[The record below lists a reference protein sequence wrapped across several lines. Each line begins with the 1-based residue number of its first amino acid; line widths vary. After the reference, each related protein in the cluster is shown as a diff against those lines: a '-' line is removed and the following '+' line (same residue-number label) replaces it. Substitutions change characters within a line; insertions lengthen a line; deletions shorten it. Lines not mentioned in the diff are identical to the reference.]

1 MKAPLACRA
10 RRFPTPLVAMFIA
23 LALGASLISPVLAAA
38 AEQPRPRVGL
48 VLSGGGARGAAHVG
62 VLKVL
67 DELRIPIDAIA
78 GTSMGAVVGG
88 LYASGMPIADI
99 EKLLRS
105 VNWEDA
111 FKDRPP
117 REELGFRRKQDDREF
132 LVRYA
137 LGVTD
142 KGFVLP
148 RGLVQGQ
155 KLEQV
160 LRGASLPVAAIQSFD
175 RLPIPF
181 RAVAT
186 DLESG
191 EPVVL
196 DSGDL
201 VTAMRA
207 SMSAPGVFAPVERD
221 GKLLV
226 DGGITENLP
235 VEVARAMKV
244 DVLIVVDVSFP
255 LYAADELTSP
265 IEITNQAFAI
275 LIRART
281 REQRAL
287 LGPNDIVIEP
297 PLGRFTSADFTR
309 VPQAVGAGEVGA
321 REETVSLQ
329 KLALSPDAYVSYLAT
344 RNPRDASLPTVE
356 FVRADPSSMAYD
368 ALVKATMGSLIG
380 KPMDADLVRRRLSSL
395 YALDR
400 FESIDYNLIEENGR
414 AGLELDLKRKSWGPN
429 YVRFGLNL
437 EDNFEGISR
446 YNAAVRLIATE
457 LNPLGA
463 EWLTDVQ
470 IGDNPKFFTELYQ
483 PLSLASRYF
492 IAPSID
498 FEARSV
504 FQLGGGQG
512 RDLLAEYRVRS
523 LQGGLDVGR
532 EISNW
537 GEVRLGIRRG
547 TGRSRVLIGDP
558 TLPADQFDRGGYF
571 ARFSYDK
578 LDSIFFPR
586 HGQQFEFEWRGERE
600 SIGSDENLNAFET
613 SWLVARSFDRHTLIF
628 WLEGGTTANA
638 EQTRPENFY
647 SLGGFL
653 RLSGLPPGYLAGP
666 NYGIG
671 RLIYQRRVGRGGTGV
686 LDFPAYAGLSFEA
699 GNTWLDSSDASFGD
713 LRKNFSVFFGIDSPL
728 GPVYLA
734 TGYDA
739 EESEKA
745 FYLFL
750 GRTF

>member
-1 MKAPLACRA
+1 MKAHLACRA
-10 RRFPTPLVAMFIA
+10 RRFPASLFAKFIA
-23 LALGASLISPVLAAA
+23 LVLGASSMSPELAAA
-38 AEQPRPRVGL
+38 TEQARPRVGL

-67 DELRIPIDAIA
+67 DEMRIPIDAIA

-88 LYASGMPIADI
+88 MYASGMPIADI

-105 VNWEDA
+105 VNWQDA

-117 REELGFRRKQDDREF
+117 REELGYRRKQDDREF

-160 LRGASLPVAAIQSFD
+160 LRGASLPVAAVQQFD
-175 RLPIPF
+175 GLPIPF

-186 DLESG
+186 DLETG
-191 EPVVL
+191 EAVVM

-235 VEVARAMKV
+235 VEIARAMKV

-255 LYAADELTSP
+255 LYASEELTSP

-275 LIRART
+275 LIRGRT

-297 PLGRFTSADFTR
+297 PLGRFASADFTR
-309 VPQAVGAGEVGA
+309 VPQALSAGERGA
-321 REETVSLQ
+321 RDQAASLR
-329 KLALSPDAYVSYLAT
+329 KLALSPDDYVRYLAT
-344 RNPRDASLPTVE
+344 RNPRNASLPTIQ
-356 FVRADPSSMAYD
+356 FVRADPRSMEYD
-368 ALVKATMGSLIG
+368 ALVKATMNNLVG
-380 KPMDADLVRRRLSSL
+380 KPLDSDRVRSQLSSL

-400 FESIDYNLIEENGR
+400 FESIDYNLIEEDGR
-414 AGLELDLKRKSWGPN
+414 SGLELDLKRKSWGPN

-437 EDNFEGISR
+437 EDNFEGTSR
-446 YNAAVRLIATE
+446 YNAALRFTATE

-463 EWLTDVQ
+463 EWLTDIQ
-470 IGDNPKFFTELYQ
+470 IGDNPKLFTELYQ

-498 FEARSV
+498 FEERSV
-504 FQLGGGQG
+504 FQLGGDRQ
-512 RDLLAEYRVRS
+512 DLLAEYRVRT
-523 LQGGLDVGR
+523 LQGGLDLGR

-537 GEVRLGIRRG
+537 GEVRFGMRRG

-558 TLPADQFDRGGYF
+558 TLPVNEFDRGGYF
-571 ARFSYDK
+571 ARFSYDR

-586 HGQQFEFEWRGERE
+586 HGQQFEFQWRGERE
-600 SIGSDENLNAFET
+600 SIGSEENLNAFET
-613 SWLVARSFDRHTLIF
+613 SWLVARSFDRHTFIF
-628 WLEGGTTANA
+628 WLEGGTTRDA
-638 EQTRPENFY
+638 ELARPENFY

-653 RLSGLPPGYLAGP
+653 NLSGLPSGYLAGP
-666 NYGIG
+666 HYGIG
-671 RLIYQRRVGRGGTGV
+671 RLIYQRRVGRGGAGV

-699 GNTWLDSSDASFGD
+699 GNAWLESSDASFGD
-713 LRKNFSVFFGIDSPL
+713 LRKNFSVFFGVDSPL

-739 EESEKA
+739 EEREKA

>member
-1 MKAPLACRA
+1 
-10 RRFPTPLVAMFIA
+10 MFIA
-23 LALGASLISPVLAAA
+23 LVLGAALISPVLAAA
-38 AEQPRPRVGL
+38 AEQSRPRVGL

-62 VLKVL
+62 VLKVI
-67 DELRIPIDAIA
+67 DEMRIPIDAIA

-88 LYASGMPIADI
+88 LYASGMPVADI

-186 DLESG
+186 DLETG
-191 EPVVL
+191 EPVIL

-226 DGGITENLP
+226 DGGLTENLP
-235 VEVARAMKV
+235 VEIARAMKV

-255 LYAADELTSP
+255 LYAAEDLTSP

-275 LIRART
+275 LIRGRT

-297 PLGRFTSADFTR
+297 PLGRFPSADFSR
-309 VPQAVGAGEVGA
+309 VTQALGAGETGA
-321 REETVSLQ
+321 RDQTASLQ
-329 KLALSPDAYVSYLAT
+329 KLALSPDEYLSYLAT

-356 FVRADPSSMAYD
+356 FVRADPRSMEYD
-368 ALVKATMGSLIG
+368 PLVKATMSNLVG
-380 KPMDADLVRRRLSSL
+380 KAIDADRVRGQLSSL

-414 AGLELDLKRKSWGPN
+414 AGLEFDLKRKSWGPN
-429 YVRFGLNL
+429 YMRFGLNL
-437 EDNFEGISR
+437 EDNFEGTSR
-446 YNAAVRLIATE
+446 YNAAVRFIATE

-463 EWLTDVQ
+463 EWLTDIQ
-470 IGDNPKFFTELYQ
+470 IGDNPKLFTELYQ

-498 FEARSV
+498 FEERSV
-504 FQLGGGQG
+504 FQLGGDRQ
-512 RDLLAEYRVRS
+512 DLLAEYRVRT

-537 GEVRLGIRRG
+537 GEVRFGMRRG
-547 TGRSRVLIGDP
+547 TGRARVLIGDP
-558 TLPADQFDRGGYF
+558 TLPVDEFDRGGYF
-571 ARFSYDK
+571 ARFSYDR

-586 HGQQFEFEWRGERE
+586 HGQQFEFQWRGERE
-600 SIGSDENLNAFET
+600 SIGSEENLNAFET

-628 WLEGGTTANA
+628 WLEGGTTADA
-638 EQTRPENFY
+638 ELARPENFY

-653 RLSGLPPGYLAGP
+653 NLSGLPPGYLAGP
-666 NYGIG
+666 HYGIG
-671 RLIYQRRVGRGGTGV
+671 RLIYQRRVGRGGAGV
-686 LDFPAYAGLSFEA
+686 LDFPAYAGLSFEM

>member
-1 MKAPLACRA
+1 MKAYVTSFVLRCASALLLAM
-10 RRFPTPLVAMFIA
+10 PSLTPVI
-23 LALGASLISPVLAAA
+23 AAA
-38 AEQPRPRVGL
+38 SESHRPRVGL

-62 VLKVL
+62 VLKVI
-67 DELRIPIDAIA
+67 DEMRIPIDAIA

-88 LYASGMPIADI
+88 LYASGMSVSEID
-99 EKLLRS
+99 KLLRS

-111 FKDRPP
+111 FRDRPP

-137 LGVTD
+137 MGVTD

-160 LRGASLPVAAIQSFD
+160 LRRASLPVAAIQHFD
-175 RLPIPF
+175 SLPIPF

-186 DLESG
+186 DLETG
-191 EPVVL
+191 EAVVM

-207 SMSAPGVFAPVERD
+207 SMSAPGVFAPAQRD
-221 GKLLV
+221 GRLLV
-226 DGGITENLP
+226 DGGLVENLP
-235 VEVARAMKV
+235 VEIARSMKV

-255 LYAADELTSP
+255 LYSSEELKSP
-265 IEITNQAFAI
+265 LEITNQAFAI
-275 LIRART
+275 LIQGRT
-281 REQRAL
+281 RQQRAL

-297 PLGRFTSADFTR
+297 SMGRFPSADFGR
-309 VPQAVGAGEVGA
+309 VLQALRAGESAA
-321 REETVSLQ
+321 RDNSAPLQ
-329 KLALSPDAYVSYLAT
+329 KLALSPDAYLEYLAT
-344 RNPRDASLPTVE
+344 RNPRDNSLPTIE
-356 FVRADPSSMAYD
+356 FVRADPRSMEYD
-368 ALVKATMGSLIG
+368 PLVKATMSNLVG
-380 KPMDADLVRRRLSSL
+380 KELDADRVRNQLSSL

-414 AGLELDLKRKSWGPN
+414 AGLELDLRRKSWGPN

-437 EDNFEGISR
+437 EDNFEGTSR
-446 YNAAVRLIATE
+446 YNAALRFISTE
-457 LNPLGA
+457 LNALGG
-463 EWLTDVQ
+463 EWLTDIQ
-470 IGDNPKFFTELYQ
+470 IGDNPKLFTEFYQ

-492 IAPSID
+492 IAPNLD
-498 FEARSV
+498 FEERSV
-504 FQLGGGQG
+504 FQLQE
-512 RDLLAEYRVRS
+512 DDVLAEYRVRS

-532 EISNW
+532 EIQNW
-537 GEVRLGIRRG
+537 GEIRFGMRRG
-547 TGRSRVLIGDP
+547 TGRARVLIGDP
-558 TLPADQFDRGGYF
+558 ALPNFEFDRGGYF

-586 HGQQFEFEWRGERE
+586 HGQQFNFEWRGERDN
-600 SIGSDENLNAFET
+600 IGADENLDALEL

-628 WLEGGTTANA
+628 WMDAGTTADA
-638 EQTRPENFY
+638 ELVRPQNFY

-653 RLSGLPPGYLAGP
+653 NLSGLPSGYLAGP
-666 NYGIG
+666 HYGIA
-671 RLIYQRRVGRGGTGV
+671 RLIYQRRVGRGGEGV
-686 LDFPAYAGLSFEA
+686 LDLPAYAGVSFEA
-699 GNTWLDSSDASFGD
+699 GNTWLESSDASFGD
-713 LRKNFSVFFGIDSPL
+713 MRKNASLFFGLDSPL

-734 TGYDA
+734 AGYDQ
-739 EESEKA
+739 EGESA

>member
-1 MKAPLACRA
+1 
-10 RRFPTPLVAMFIA
+10 MFIA
-23 LALGASLISPVLAAA
+23 LVLGASSISPVLAAA
-38 AEQPRPRVGL
+38 TEQSRPRVGL

-67 DELRIPIDAIA
+67 DEMRIPIDAIA

-88 LYASGMPIADI
+88 LYASGMPIADV

-186 DLESG
+186 DLETG
-191 EPVVL
+191 EPVIL

-221 GKLLV
+221 GRLLV
-226 DGGITENLP
+226 DGGLTDNLP
-235 VEVARAMKV
+235 VEIARAMKV

-255 LYAADELTSP
+255 LYAAEDLTSP

-275 LIRART
+275 LIRGRT

-297 PLGRFTSADFTR
+297 PLGRFPSADFTR
-309 VPQAVGAGEVGA
+309 VPQALRAGETGA
-321 REETVSLQ
+321 RDQAASLK
-329 KLALSPDAYVSYLAT
+329 KLALSPDEYLSYLAT

-356 FVRADPSSMAYD
+356 FVRADPRSMEYD
-368 ALVKATMGSLIG
+368 PLVKATLSDLVG
-380 KPMDADLVRRRLSSL
+380 KTLDADRVRNRMSSL

-414 AGLELDLKRKSWGPN
+414 AGLELDMKRKSWGPN
-429 YVRFGLNL
+429 YMRFGLNL
-437 EDNFEGISR
+437 EDNFEGTSR
-446 YNAAVRLIATE
+446 YNAAVRFIATE

-463 EWLTDVQ
+463 EWLTDIQ
-470 IGDNPKFFTELYQ
+470 IGDNPKLFTELYQ

-498 FEARSV
+498 FEERSV
-504 FQLGGGQG
+504 FQLGGDRQ
-512 RDLLAEYRVRS
+512 DLLAEYRVRT

-537 GEVRLGIRRG
+537 GEVRFGMRRG
-547 TGRSRVLIGDP
+547 TGRARVLIGDP
-558 TLPADQFDRGGYF
+558 SLPVSEFDRGGYF
-571 ARFSYDK
+571 ARFSYDR

-586 HGQQFEFEWRGERE
+586 HGQQFEFQWRGERE
-600 SIGSDENLNAFET
+600 SIGSEENLNAFET

-628 WLEGGTTANA
+628 WVEGGTTADA
-638 EQTRPENFY
+638 ELARPENFY

-653 RLSGLPPGYLAGP
+653 NLSGLAPGYLAGP
-666 NYGIG
+666 HYGIG
-671 RLIYQRRVGRGGTGV
+671 RLIYQRRVGRGGAGV

-739 EESEKA
+739 EEQEKA

>member
-1 MKAPLACRA
+1 MKAHLACRA
-10 RRFPTPLVAMFIA
+10 RRFPAPFVAIFIA
-23 LALGASLISPVLAAA
+23 LVLSASSISAALAAA
-38 AEQPRPRVGL
+38 TEQVRPRVGL

-67 DELRIPIDAIA
+67 DEMRIPVDAIA

-88 LYASGMPIADI
+88 MYASGMPVSDI
-99 EKLLRS
+99 EKLLSS

-111 FKDRPP
+111 FRDRPP
-117 REELGFRRKQDDREF
+117 REELGYRRKQDDREF

-160 LRGASLPVAAIQSFD
+160 LRGAALPVAGVQNFD

-186 DLESG
+186 DLETG
-191 EPVVL
+191 EAVVM

-221 GKLLV
+221 GRLLV
-226 DGGITENLP
+226 DGGLTENLP
-235 VEVARAMKV
+235 VEIARAMKV
-244 DVLIVVDVSFP
+244 DILIVVDVSFP
-255 LYAADELTSP
+255 LYASEELTSP
-265 IEITNQAFAI
+265 LEITNQAFAI
-275 LIRART
+275 LIRGRT
-281 REQRAL
+281 RQQRAL

-297 PLGRFTSADFTR
+297 PLGRFPSADFGR
-309 VPQAVGAGEVGA
+309 VPQALRAGEQGA
-321 REETVSLQ
+321 REVTKSLQ
-329 KLALSPDAYVSYLAT
+329 KLALDQEDYLRYLAT
-344 RNPRDASLPTVE
+344 RNPRDSSLPTIE
-356 FVRADPSSMAYD
+356 FVRADPRSMEYD
-368 ALVKATMGSLIG
+368 PLVKATMSNLVG
-380 KPMDADLVRRRLSSL
+380 KTMDSDRVRRQLSSL

-400 FESIDYNLIEENGR
+400 FESIDYNLIEAGGHT
-414 AGLELDLKRKSWGPN
+414 GLELDLRRKSWGPN

-437 EDNFEGISR
+437 EDNFEGTSR
-446 YNAAVRLIATE
+446 YNAALRFISTE
-457 LNPLGA
+457 LNGLGA
-463 EWLTDVQ
+463 EWLTDLQ
-470 IGDNPKFFTELYQ
+470 IGDNPKLFTEFYQ

-492 IAPSID
+492 VAPSFD
-498 FEARSV
+498 FEERSV
-504 FQLGGGQG
+504 FQQRD
-512 RDLLAEYRVRS
+512 RDLLAEYRVRTM
-523 LQGGLDVGR
+523 QGGLDVGR

-537 GEVRLGIRRG
+537 GEVRLGMRRG
-547 TGRSRVLIGDP
+547 TGRARVLIGDP
-558 TLPADQFDRGGYF
+558 TLPVDEFDRGGYF

-586 HGQQFEFEWRGERE
+586 HGQQFEFQWRGER
-600 SIGSDENLNAFET
+600 SNIGSEENLDAFET
-613 SWLVARSFDRHTLIF
+613 SWLVARSFDRHTFIF
-628 WLEGGTTANA
+628 WLEGGTTADA
-638 EQTRPENFY
+638 EFARPENFY

-653 RLSGLPPGYLAGP
+653 NLSGLPPGYLAGP
-666 NYGIG
+666 HYGIG
-671 RLIYQRRVGRGGTGV
+671 RLIYQRRVGRGGQGV
-686 LDFPAYAGLSFEA
+686 LDFPAYAGMSLEA

-713 LRKNFSVFFGIDSPL
+713 LRKNASLFFGVDSPL

-734 TGYDA
+734 AGYDQ
-739 EESEKA
+739 EGEKA

>member
-1 MKAPLACRA
+1 MKAHPACRA
-10 RRFPTPLVAMFIA
+10 RRFPASLFAMIIA
-23 LALGASLISPVLAAA
+23 LVLGASSISPVPAIA
-38 AEQPRPRVGL
+38 AEQARPRVGL

-67 DELRIPIDAIA
+67 DEMRIPIDAIA

-88 LYASGMPIADI
+88 LYASGMPMEDI

-160 LRGASLPVAAIQSFD
+160 LRGASLPVAAVQSFD

-186 DLESG
+186 DLETG
-191 EPVVL
+191 EAVVM

-207 SMSAPGVFAPVERD
+207 SMSAPGVFAPVQRD

-235 VEVARAMKV
+235 VEIARAMNV

-255 LYAADELTSP
+255 LYASEELTSP

-275 LIRART
+275 LIRGRT
-281 REQRAL
+281 RQQRAL

-297 PLGRFTSADFTR
+297 PLGRFPSADFTR
-309 VPQAVGAGEVGA
+309 VPQALGAGERGA
-321 REETVSLQ
+321 RDQTASLQ
-329 KLALSPDAYVSYLAT
+329 RLALSPDAYVRYLAT
-344 RNPRDASLPTVE
+344 RNPRDASLPTIE
-356 FVRADPSSMAYD
+356 FVRADPRSMEYD
-368 ALVKATMGSLIG
+368 PLVKATMSNLIG
-380 KPMDADLVRRRLSSL
+380 QPMDADRVRNRLSSL

-400 FESIDYNLIEENGR
+400 FESIDYNLVEEGGR
-414 AGLELDLKRKSWGPN
+414 AGLELDLRRKSWGPN

-437 EDNFEGISR
+437 EDNFEGTSR
-446 YNAAVRLIATE
+446 YNAALRFIATE

-463 EWLTDVQ
+463 EWLTDIQ
-470 IGDNPKFFTELYQ
+470 IGDNPKLFTELYQ

-498 FEARSV
+498 FEERSV
-504 FQLGGGQG
+504 FQLGGDRQ
-512 RDLLAEYRVRS
+512 DLLAEYRVRT

-537 GEVRLGIRRG
+537 GEVRFGMRRG

-558 TLPADQFDRGGYF
+558 TLPIAEFDRGGYF
-571 ARFSYDK
+571 ARFSYDR

-586 HGQQFEFEWRGERE
+586 HGQQFEFQWRGERE
-600 SIGSDENLNAFET
+600 NTGSEENLNAFET
-613 SWLVARSFDRHTLIF
+613 SWLVARSFDRHTFIF
-628 WLEGGTTANA
+628 WLEGGTTRDA
-638 EQTRPENFY
+638 EVARPENFY

-653 RLSGLPPGYLAGP
+653 NLSGLPPGYLAGP
-666 NYGIG
+666 HYGIG
-671 RLIYQRRVGRGGTGV
+671 RLIYQRRVGRGGAGV

-699 GNTWLDSSDASFGD
+699 GNTWLDSSDVGLGD
-713 LRKNFSVFFGIDSPL
+713 LRKNFSVFFGVDSPL

-739 EESEKA
+739 EEHEKA